1 MATGKD
7 GKDREHNGKGKNTE
21 TKHQY
26 GQARNKADQQRSPNP
41 NTRAGKAIIQQNK
54 EAKKNQGKGK

>member
-7 GKDREHNGKGKNTE
+7 GKPKEHKGKGKNTE

-26 GQARNKADQQRSPNP
+26 GQARNAADQKRLPNP
-41 NTRAGKAIIQQNK
+41 NTQAGRAIIKANK
-54 EAKKNQGKGK
+54 EAKKNQGNSK